1 MTTIETMAGEFAKAI
16 RAGNYIVAAALT
28 EAARKRG
35 YSLEAQPE
43 GVRWRKL

>member
-1 MTTIETMAGEFAKAI
+1 MTTIEQMADELAKAI
-16 RAGNYIVAAALT
+16 RAGNYTVATALT

-43 GVRWRKL
+43 GVRWRRL